1 MGYQKLE
8 VIPHHLQSISR
19 YTVIN
24 PKNYYSIFLTH
35 VLKIEKNQTKFM
47 PNLGAILH
55 QRRVLH
61 RIFSYFT
68 ASNSTG
74 VVIIINKLL
83 LR

>member
-24 PKNYYSIFLTH
+24 PKNYYFIFLTH
-35 VLKIEKNQTKFM
+35 VLKIEKSKTKFM

-61 RIFSYFT
+61 QIFHISLQQT
-68 ASNSTG
+68 
-74 VVIIINKLL
+74 VQE
-83 LR
+83 